1 MSDSVLQQ
9 LRFRLKNHLAV
20 IYPDE
25 DAEKLTDGLV
35 ETMEFGKQL
44 AEPRRHFNA
53 WSEED
58 VVVITYGNSVVKEG
72 EKPLVTLNRFL
83 SERLEGLVTGVH
95 ILPFFPFCSDDGFA
109 VINYLQVNEA
119 LGDWQDIRAIA
130 NNYRL
135 MSDFVINHCSSKSQW
150 FENFKKGIDPGKD
163 YFKTADPEDDLS
175 EVIRPRT
182 TDLLKAVETQTGT
195 QYVWCTFSHDQIDL
209 DFSNPQV
216 LLEFVRIFRFY
227 LEQGVSIFRLD
238 AVAFLWKVVGTSC
251 LNLPE
256 THEIVRLFRTL
267 AEYYD
272 DETVLI
278 TETNIPSRENLTYFG
293 NSNEAH
299 WIYNF
304 PLPPLLLYTLVSGD
318 CTALKSWVMS
328 MPPAQQGTTFFNF
341 IASHDGIGLRPVEDL
356 LPDEEVDRLVELM
369 LEMGGRVSWRALSGS
384 EPRPYEI
391 NISLYDALRATWH
404 GEDSL
409 GVQRFICA
417 HAIMMSL
424 EGVPAFYLH
433 SLVATPSDHEKMDR
447 LGYPRAINR
456 HNWDFDLLQQLL
468 DKDDSFHAQVFN
480 GLQRLIEIRKKQ
492 PAFHPNATQFTLQLG
507 AQLFGL
513 WRQSLDRRQSI
524 FSVSNISA
532 EPQSL
537 SLADMNLFNTE
548 DWTDLI
554 SGAVYRNIKADI
566 VLQPY
571 QTLWL
576 TNRDPS
582 ETGSDVT

>member
-1 MSDSVLQQ
+1 MSDSVIQQ
-9 LRFRLKNHLAV
+9 LRFRLANHLAV

-25 DAEKLTDGLV
+25 DRENLTDSLIEIMG
-35 ETMEFGKQL
+35 FGKQL
-44 AEPRRHFNA
+44 AEPRQHYNA
-53 WSEED
+53 WSQED
-58 VVVITYGNSVVKEG
+58 MVVITYGNSVIKED

-83 SERLEGLVTGVH
+83 SERLEGLITAVH

-119 LGDWQDIRAIA
+119 MGDWEDIRVIA
-130 NNYRL
+130 KNYRL

-150 FENFKKGIDPGKD
+150 FENFKKGVDPGRD
-163 YFKTADPEDDLS
+163 YFKTASPEDDLS
-175 EVIRPRT
+175 EVVRPRT
-182 TDLLKAVETQTGT
+182 TDLLKPVETDTGV

-209 DFSNPQV
+209 DFGNPQV

-238 AVAFLWKVVGTSC
+238 AVAFLWKVVGTTC

-267 AEYYD
+267 ASYYD

-391 NISLYDALRATWH
+391 NISLFDALQATWE
-404 GEDSL
+404 GKDDL
-409 GVQRFICA
+409 GIQRFVCA

-456 HNWDFDLLQQLL
+456 HNWDYDLLQQLL
-468 DKDDSFHAQVFN
+468 DQSDSSHAVVFHELEN
-480 GLQRLIEIRKKQ
+480 LIQIRKQQ

-554 SGAVYRNIKADI
+554 SGAFFQNIKADI

-576 TNRDPS
+576 TNRDPG
-582 ETGSDVT
+582 ETRGNVT

>member
-1 MSDSVLQQ
+1 MSESVIQQ
-9 LRFRLKNHLAV
+9 LRFRLTCHLSV
-20 IYPDE
+20 IYPQE
-25 DAEKLTDGLV
+25 DAETLTDKLIEIMG
-35 ETMEFGKQL
+35 FGKQL
-44 AEPRRHFNA
+44 AEPRRYFNP
-53 WSEED
+53 WSEQD
-58 VVVITYGNSVVKEG
+58 VIVITYGNSVIKDG
-72 EKPLVTLNRFL
+72 EKPLKTLDTFL
-83 SERLEGLVTGVH
+83 SQRLEGVVTGVH

-119 LGDWQDIRAIA
+119 LGDWQDIRSIA
-130 NNYRL
+130 KKYRL

-150 FENFKKGIDPGKD
+150 FENFKKGVDPGKD
-163 YFKTADPEDDLS
+163 YFKTASPEDDLS
-175 EVIRPRT
+175 EVVRPRT
-182 TDLLKAVETQTGT
+182 TDLLKPVETESGT
-195 QYVWCTFSHDQIDL
+195 QYVWCTFSHDQVDL
-209 DFSNPQV
+209 DFGNPEV

-238 AVAFLWKVVGTSC
+238 AIAFLWKEIGTTC

-341 IASHDGIGLRPVEDL
+341 IASHDGIGLRPVEGL
-356 LPDEEVDRLVELM
+356 LPDEEVDRLVQLM
-369 LEMGGRVSWRALSGS
+369 LELGGRVSWRALSGS

-391 NISLYDALRATWH
+391 NISLYDALQATWE
-404 GEDSL
+404 GADNL
-409 GVQRFICA
+409 GAQRFVCA

-456 HNWDFDLLQQLL
+456 RNWDFDELQQLL
-468 DKDDSFHAQVFN
+468 DEGGNSQAIVFN
-480 GLQRLIEIRKKQ
+480 ELSKLIDIRKKQ

-507 AQLFGL
+507 ANLFGL
-513 WRQSLDRRQSI
+513 WRQSLNRRQSI

-532 EPQSL
+532 ESQSL

-548 DWTDLI
+548 EWTDLI
-554 SGAVYRNIKADI
+554 SGEVYRDIKADI

-576 TNRDPS
+576 TNREPS
-582 ETGSDVT
+582 ETGHHVT